1 MKLEKIIA
9 VRTSKTVFRDGDKCI
24 KLFDQDHSKAKILSE
39 AATHAKVGRSR
50 ALDVPEGARSD
61 KGRGQVGDRLRIH
74 LPQDP
79 RTGSPARLPRERTN
93 TSSVSSEAQL
103 KINAAKAHSLEKLK
117 DRLAESLFAADLP
130 SATLYELHMRL
141 ESLPVGD
148 RICHGDFAPSNLIV
162 NGEDEDYIVD
172 WSHAAQGVPAADAAR
187 TSCSSGSPER
197 STARTDTSAS
207 TAKRAVSPRR
217 RYRKWIPLRA
227 AERLAQGKAK
237 ARISALWWRRC
248 RLRITKGR

>member
-39 AATHAKVGRSR
+39 AATHAKVEESG
-50 ALDVPEGARSD
+50 LNVPKVLEVTKTEGKWAIVYEFISG
-61 KGRGQVGDRLRIH
+61 KTLDRLAGEA
-74 LPQDP
+74 PEKAD
-79 RTGSPARLPRERTN
+79 EYMECF
-93 TSSVSSEAQL
+93 VEAQL

-187 TSCSSGSPER
+187 TYLLFWLAGEIDGADRYLSLYCEKSGI
-197 STARTDTSAS
+197 
-207 TAKRAVSPRR
+207 AKAEIQ
-217 RYRKWIPLRA
+217 KWIPLRA
-227 AERLAQGKAK
+227 AERLAQGKTEE
-237 ARISALWWRRC
+237 REFLLYWVNVVDYE
-248 RLRITKGR
+248 

>member
-24 KLFDQDHSKAKILSE
+24 KLFDQGHSKAKILSE
-39 AATHAKVGRSR
+39 AATHAKVEESG
-50 ALDVPEGARSD
+50 LNVPKVLEVTKAEGKWAIVYEFISG
-61 KGRGQVGDRLRIH
+61 KPLDRLAGEA
-74 LPQDP
+74 P
-79 RTGSPARLPRERTN
+79 ERADEYMERF
-93 TSSVSSEAQL
+93 VEAQL

-187 TSCSSGSPER
+187 TTFSSGSPER

-207 TAKRAVSPRR
+207 TAKKAVSPRR
-217 RYRKWIPLRA
+217 RYRSGYRCAPPKGSRRA
-227 AERLAQGKAK
+227 
-237 ARISALWWRRC
+237 RRKIANFC
-248 RLRITKGR
+248 STGSTL

>member
-24 KLFDQDHSKAKILSE
+24 KRFDQDHSKAKILSE
-39 AATHAKVGRSR
+39 AATHAKVEESG
-50 ALDVPEGARSD
+50 LPVPKVLEVTKAEGKWAIVYEFISG
-61 KGRGQVGDRLRIH
+61 KTLDRLAEEA
-74 LPQDP
+74 P
-79 RTGSPARLPRERTN
+79 ERADEYMERF
-93 TSSVSSEAQL
+93 VEAQL

-130 SATLYELHMRL
+130 SAPLYELHMRL

-162 NGEDEDYIVD
+162 NGADEDYIVD

-187 TSCSSGSPER
+187 TYLLFWLAGEIDGADRYLSLYCEKSGI
-197 STARTDTSAS
+197 
-207 TAKRAVSPRR
+207 AKAEIQ
-217 RYRKWIPLRA
+217 KWIPLRA
-227 AERLAQGKAK
+227 AERLAQGKAEE
-237 ARISALWWRRC
+237 REFLLYWVNVVDYE
-248 RLRITKGR
+248 